1 MQTPKEAVTS
11 LAVIFSTFT
20 AIKTIDTCSCL
31 TFLLFHQ
38 KMTAFILLNLRE
50 SSTLKARNLAE
61 IGKVLRK
68 TERFSLHYVD
78 LCIRNLDSLIRKPL

>member
-20 AIKTIDTCSCL
+20 EIKTIDSCSCL
-31 TFLLFHQ
+31 TYFFFHQ

-68 TERFSLHYVD
+68 TESFSLQYFD
-78 LCIRNLDSLIRKPL
+78 LGIRNLDSFIRKPL